1 MILKEDHVKVELTK
15 IRLDMVSKLALEDA
29 QDDYS
34 SQRAL
39 RDNYWHLPFCILYVP
54 IEASARDPGVN
65 SISYI
70 E

>member
-15 IRLDMVSKLALEDA
+15 VRLDMVSKLTLEDA
-29 QDDYS
+29 KDDYS

-39 RDNYWHLPFCILYVP
+39 RGRYWHLPFCILYVA
-54 IEASARDPGVN
+54 IEASPRDPGVN